1 MTSVEKA
8 NPQAA
13 VEKQG
18 VARHLL
24 MHPLTTAERHPE
36 EFRLIRKHESDLDR
50 WFTQMLGYRLHVD
63 TDTARLFKTTYAPL
77 GRPLHTAT
85 QPTRPLRQIEYTM
98 LNLIFAATA
107 SGPSV
112 ISLRD
117 LIAEMRSAAA
127 EAEIEL
133 EGDTSERRATVT
145 ALKWMLRHGLVSEM
159 HNHVDAYS
167 TDEDADAILKMRPD
181 RIVLLPVPAL
191 SGSETIEQLFESIEQ
206 RNSLR
211 QRLRARLVEDPVL
224 YRSDCTDEEWIE
236 LRRRLGEETARLDEM
251 FALELEARSEGVAA
265 IDPDGSLS
273 SNKFPTGGTI
283 GHAAL
288 LLIDE
293 LTLLSTDDR
302 DQWIAV
308 TDVEAIV
315 TELATSNSKRWR
327 SELVDSPER
336 LTREVLDYLTMMML
350 CERSVID
357 TTDFVRLRPAA
368 ARYTLEPE
376 PVTEPDPTLW

>member
-1 MTSVEKA
+1 M
-8 NPQAA
+8 
-13 VEKQG
+13 
-18 VARHLL
+18 
-24 MHPLTTAERHPE
+24 LT
-36 EFRLIRKHESDLDR
+36 
-50 WFTQMLGYRLHVD
+50 
-63 TDTARLFKTTYAPL
+63 
-77 GRPLHTAT
+77 
-85 QPTRPLRQIEYTM
+85 
-98 LNLIFAATA
+98 LIFAATA

-133 EGDTSERRATVT
+133 EGDTSERRATVI

-211 QRLRARLVEDPVL
+211 QRLRAHLVEDPVL

-236 LRRRLGEETARLDEM
+236 LRRRLGEETSRLDEM

-308 TDVEAIV
+308 TDVAVKI
-315 TELATSNSKRWR
+315 
-327 SELVDSPER
+327 
-336 LTREVLDYLTMMML
+336 
-350 CERSVID
+350 
-357 TTDFVRLRPAA
+357 
-368 ARYTLEPE
+368 
-376 PVTEPDPTLW
+376 